1 MTIQYDIIRHDLKTR
16 QYFLF
21 QQISDTLGHL
31 GLFLGVFEVYLP
43 IKRQKTLM
51 DQHAL
56 DLKVTQSEDMKN
68 QKL

>member
-1 MTIQYDIIRHDLKTR
+1 MIETR

-31 GLFLGVFEVYLP
+31 ELFLGGFEVYLP
-43 IKRQKTLM
+43 IEQQKTLM

-56 DLKVTQSEDMKN
+56 GLRVTLIEDMMS